1 MDSFIQDLRYALRAL
16 TAKPGFTAAAL
27 LTLALGIGANTAI
40 FSVINGFYLR
50 PLPFTD
56 GDRLV
61 QVYNTYPKSGLE
73 EAGTSIPDYLDRK
86 SRAPALED
94 LAMYTFDSF
103 NLAADGRPDRL
114 VGLVATPSLFTVL
127 KTQPSLGRAFTDE
140 DAVPGREK
148 VAVITHG
155 TWKTQF
161 NSDPQIIGRQVRLN
175 NEPWT
180 VIGVMPEGFVFN
192 TERINLWVP
201 FAFTDLQKTDR
212 ERGNEFSSSL
222 GRLKPGAT
230 LEQANAQFDAIVR
243 ENADRIGASGQDG
256 AADFASFLKNGNFT
270 GKARNYHEYL
280 VGNLKET
287 LLLLQAAVALV
298 LLIAAANV
306 ANLMLTRVIGRQR
319 ELAVRTALG
328 ADRWRLAR
336 QLLTE
341 ALVLALAGAAAGI
354 AVAVGGVE
362 LIQWLGLDR
371 ANQGFDVTI
380 DLTVLGFALGV
391 AGITGLVFGL
401 VPVIATARV
410 NPNEVIK
417 EGGRG
422 NTGGRGAA
430 VLRNSLV
437 VVELALAIT
446 LLVGAGLLIRSF
458 ANVSKLS
465 PGFEAAG
472 LVTVRIELPDSRYAG
487 QENRNARVD
496 FTDRLL
502 AKMRALPGVE
512 GVGFTTTL
520 PFSNQGS
527 QSSYNIEGRT
537 VPPGEP
543 GPHGHIRQVD
553 EDYFKVMKI
562 PVLRGRVFDPAKDP
576 IRTLKFPPPGTDGK
590 IEQDGLQSV
599 VIDRLLA
606 ERHFKDQD
614 PLGQIIING
623 TRAEIIGVV
632 DVVKN
637 GNLQV
642 EPTKETYYWYYRQR
656 PSQQVNLVVRTT
668 LPPETINKQ
677 VRDTVLSVDPDQPV
691 FDMKT
696 MDTRIAES
704 LATRRAPMVLAVVFA
719 MVALVLAAI
728 GVYGVLAYSVSQRIP
743 ELGVR
748 IAMGASRSD
757 VFKLVLGQGARLTAL
772 GVLTG
777 VLAALGAT
785 RLMQSL
791 LFGVEAAD
799 PIVFVLVSA
808 ALAAVALTACWM
820 PARRATRVDPLEAL
834 RYE

>member
-16 TAKPGFTAAAL
+16 SAKPGFTFAAL

-50 PLPFTD
+50 PLPYAD

-61 QVYNTYPKSGLE
+61 FVYNTYPKSGLE
-73 EAGTSIPDYLDRK
+73 EAGTSIPDYLDRR

-103 NLAADGRPDRL
+103 NLSSDGRPERL
-114 VGLVATPSLFTVL
+114 VGLIGTPSLFTVL
-127 KTQPSLGRAFTDE
+127 KTQPALGRAFTDD
-140 DAVPGREK
+140 DAVAGRDK
-148 VAVITHG
+148 VLVLSHK
-155 TWKTQF
+155 TWQAQF
-161 NSDPQIIGRQVRLN
+161 NGDPKIIGREIRMN
-175 NEPWT
+175 GEPWT
-180 VIGVMPEGFVFN
+180 IIGVMPEGFLFQ
-192 TERINLWVP
+192 TDRINIWVP
-201 FAFTDLQKTDR
+201 FTFSEAQRGDR
-212 ERGNEFSSSL
+212 ERGNEFSSSI

-230 LEQANAQFDAIVR
+230 VEQANAQFDAIVL
-243 ENADRIGASGQDG
+243 ENADRLAGLGADGQD
-256 AADFASFLKNGNFT
+256 FATFLRNGNFT
-270 GKARNYHEYL
+270 GKARDYHEYL
-280 VGNLKET
+280 VGNLRET

-306 ANLMLTRVIGRQR
+306 ANLMLTRVIARQR

-341 ALVLALAGAAAGI
+341 ALVLSLAGAALGI
-354 AVAVGGVE
+354 LVAVWGVE

-371 ANQGFDVTI
+371 ASQGFDVTL
-380 DLTVLGFALGV
+380 DRKVLGFALGV
-391 AGITGLVFGL
+391 AGVTGLVFGL
-401 VPVIATARV
+401 VPVVATARV
-410 NPNEVIK
+410 NPNEIIK

-430 VLRNSLV
+430 AVRNSLV
-437 VVELALAIT
+437 VAELALAVT

-458 ANVSKLS
+458 ANVSALK

-472 LVTVRIELPDSRYAG
+472 LVTVRIELPDSRYGG
-487 QENRNARVD
+487 QANRNARVD
-496 FTDRLL
+496 FADRLL
-502 AKMRALPGVE
+502 ARVRALPGVE
-512 GVGFTTTL
+512 GAGFTTTL

-527 QSSYNIEGRT
+527 QSSYQIEGRT
-537 VPPGEP
+537 TPPGEP

-553 EDYFKVMKI
+553 EDYFKVMQI
-562 PVLRGRVFDPAKDP
+562 PVLRGRTFDPAKDP
-576 IRTLKFPPPGTDGK
+576 VRELVFPPDG
-590 IEQDGLQSV
+590 QDGQIQQSGPFSV

-614 PLGQIIING
+614 PIGQVIING
-623 TRAEIIGVV
+623 VRGEIVGVV

-637 GNLQV
+637 GNLHV

-656 PSQQVNLVVRTT
+656 PSQQVNLVLRTT
-668 LPPETINKQ
+668 LAPETINKQ
-677 VRDTVLSVDPDQPV
+677 VREAVLAVDPDQPV

-696 MDTRIAES
+696 MDSRVAES
-704 LATRRAPMVLAVVFA
+704 LDTRRAPMVLAVVFA
-719 MVALVLAAI
+719 GVALVLAAI

-748 IAMGASRSD
+748 MAMGASRRD
-757 VFKLVLGQGARLTAL
+757 VFKLVLGQGARLTVL
-772 GVLTG
+772 GVLAG
-777 VLAALGAT
+777 VLAALAVT

-799 PIVFVLVSA
+799 PMVFVLVSV
-808 ALAAVALTACWM
+808 ALAAVALTACFL

>member
-1 MDSFIQDLRYALRAL
+1 MDSFLQDLRYALRAL

-50 PLPFTD
+50 PLPYPD

-61 QVYNTYPKSGLE
+61 TVYNTYPKSGLE

-103 NLAADGRPDRL
+103 NLSADGRPDRL
-114 VGLVATPSLFTVL
+114 LGLIATPSLFTVL
-127 KTQPSLGRAFTDE
+127 QTQPALGRAFTDD
-140 DAVPGREK
+140 DAVIGREK
-148 VAVITHG
+148 VVVLTHQ
-155 TWKTQF
+155 TWTTKF
-161 NSDPQIIGRQVRLN
+161 NADPQIIGRQIRMN
-175 NEPWT
+175 GEPWT
-180 VIGVMPEGFVFN
+180 VIGVMPERFQFV
-192 TERINLWVP
+192 TDRINFWVP
-201 FAFTDLQKTDR
+201 FAFTEIQKTDN
-212 ERGNEFSSSL
+212 ERGQEFSQSL

-230 LEQANAQFDAIVR
+230 PEQANAQFDAIVL
-243 ENADRIGASGQDG
+243 ENAARLAGSGDPDAVG
-256 AADFASFLKNGNFT
+256 FATFLKNGNFT

-341 ALVLALAGAAAGI
+341 ALVLALAGAALGVL
-354 AVAVGGVE
+354 VAVWGVQ

-371 ANQGFDVTI
+371 ADQGFDVAL
-380 DLTVLGFALGV
+380 DRSVLLFALGV

-401 VPVIATARV
+401 VPVVATARV

-417 EGGRG
+417 EGSRG
-422 NTGGRGAA
+422 STGGRGAA
-430 VLRNSLV
+430 AVRNTLV
-437 VVELALAIT
+437 VVELALAVT

-458 ANVSKLS
+458 ANVSALK

-472 LVTVRIELPDSRYAG
+472 LVTVRVELPDSRYGG
-487 QENRNARVD
+487 QTNRDARVD
-496 FTDRLL
+496 FADRLL
-502 AKMRALPGVE
+502 ARVRALPGVA
-512 GVGFTTTL
+512 GVAFTSTL

-527 QSSYNIEGRT
+527 QSSYNIEGRV
-537 VPPGEP
+537 VPDGEP
-543 GPHGHIRQVD
+543 GPHGHIRNVD

-576 IRTLKFPPPGTDGK
+576 IRVITYPPEGSNEPFK
-590 IEQDGLQSV
+590 QDGLQSV

-606 ERHFKDQD
+606 ERYFKDQD
-614 PLGQIIING
+614 PLGQVIVNG

-637 GNLQV
+637 RDLQV

-656 PSQQVNLVVRTT
+656 PTQQVNLIVRTT

-677 VRDTVLSVDPDQPV
+677 VREAVLAVDPEQPV

-696 MDTRIAES
+696 MDARVAES

-719 MVALVLAAI
+719 GVALVLAAI

-748 IAMGASRSD
+748 MAMGASRSD
-757 VFKLVLGQGARLTAL
+757 VFKLVLGQGARLTVL
-772 GVLTG
+772 GVLAG

-785 RLMQSL
+785 KLMQSL

-799 PIVFVLVSA
+799 PVVFVLVSV
-808 ALAAVALTACWM
+808 ALAAVALTACFL